1 MTAGADRQ
9 EDQEPMSEQDPDDA
23 GPLSRLSPPR
33 ADLSPERLGL
43 PAEVEIRA
51 PRGAVPFSRAGM
63 KHGWHSEDAVQIPTS
78 LTCNVCPLY
87 HVRRKDRRHPLAC
100 PRSRLNQICPILTA
114 LQERWAFGLMRE
126 VAEVTGAPPMPSDN
140 ARIEQIIRHRSRIFQ
155 IENYL
160 KIAGLLDLKKGEVR
174 NVGERLNTTE
184 NALSRT
190 LAEFRQALADRRAV
204 RQAPG
209 PRLEE
214 YLAITAGEDGAGE
227 APGGGVSEAAAP
239 DGKGEGT

>member
-1 MTAGADRQ
+1 MPHFWT
-9 EDQEPMSEQDPDDA
+9 
-23 GPLSRLSPPR
+23 GPCRT
-33 ADLSPERLGL
+33 LG
-43 PAEVEIRA
+43 PAI
-51 PRGAVPFSRAGM
+51 
-63 KHGWHSEDAVQIPTS
+63 T
-78 LTCNVCPLY
+78 CPLY

-140 ARIEQIIRHRSRIFQ
+140 ARIEQVIRHRSRIFQ

-204 RQAPG
+204 RQTPG

-214 YLAITAGEDGAGE
+214 YLLSVESVGPPNPDAPTRIPDKEEGE
-227 APGGGVSEAAAP
+227 AP
-239 DGKGEGT
+239 